1 MSRYRAFGLNRE
13 PFAFEPELAMMAPAL
28 GQTDALARLR
38 QAAIGRT
45 GLALVTGERGIGKSM
60 VRLAIARDLL
70 IEPSIL
76 LAELTE
82 PADWRTDVTF
92 LRAVASA
99 FGIDV
104 AGRTTLDLTTDL
116 QKGLG
121 AVIEDDVWPLL
132 IVDDAHR
139 LTSSQIDLVRS
150 LLGPDERA
158 PRLSVVLFGSP
169 EIEERIGRR
178 QALTRHLAMRHTL
191 NPLNAA
197 DAAGLLAFRLKV
209 AGQPAGEELFSV
221 DAVDQLTER
230 SGGNP
235 GALIALAA
243 AAIDQGAATRSGVID
258 REMVVAVAK
267 LLMPGDRTHDAGER
281 GTGISTPGSGKR

>member
-13 PFAFEPELAMMAPAL
+13 PFASEPELAMMAPAL

-38 QAAIGRT
+38 QAAIGRA

-60 VRLAIARDLL
+60 VRLAIARDLR
-70 IEPSIL
+70 IEPSIM

-92 LRAVASA
+92 LRSVASA

-104 AGRTTLDLTTDL
+104 AGRTTLELTTDL

-158 PRLSVVLFGSP
+158 PRLSVVLFGAP

-191 NPLNAA
+191 NPLNAL
-197 DAAGLLAFRLKV
+197 DAAGLLAFRLRL
-209 AGQPAGEELFSV
+209 AGLEEGSGLFSG
-221 DAVDQLTER
+221 DAIVQIIER

-235 GALIALAA
+235 GVLIALAG
-243 AAIDQGAATRSGVID
+243 AAIDQGAATRSGTID
-258 REMVVAVAK
+258 REMVVAVAQR
-267 LLMPGDRTHDAGER
+267 LMPGDRGHDARER

>member
-1 MSRYRAFGLNRE
+1 MSRYRAFGLTRE
-13 PFAFEPELAMMAPAL
+13 PFAPEPELAMMAPAL
-28 GQTDALARLR
+28 GQIDALARLR
-38 QAAIGRT
+38 LAAIGRA
-45 GLALVTGERGIGKSM
+45 GLALVAGERGIGKSM
-60 VRLAIARDLL
+60 VRLATARDLR
-70 IEPSIL
+70 IEPSIM

-82 PADWRTDVTF
+82 SAEWRTDVTF

-99 FGIDV
+99 FDIDV
-104 AGRTTLDLTTDL
+104 AGRTTLELTTDL

-158 PRLSVVLFGSP
+158 PRLSVVLFGEP

-178 QALTRHLAMRHTL
+178 QALARHLAMRHTL
-191 NPLNAA
+191 NPLNAR
-197 DAAGLLAFRLKV
+197 DATGLLAFRLKV
-209 AGQPAGEELFSV
+209 AGQAAGEELFFE
-221 DAVDQLTER
+221 DAITQLTER

-235 GALIALAA
+235 GVLIALAA
-243 AAIDQGAATRSGVID
+243 AALDQGAATRSATID
-258 REMVVAVAK
+258 RDLVVAVAQR
-267 LLMPGDRTHDAGER
+267 LMPGDRAHDVGER

>member
-13 PFAFEPELAMMAPAL
+13 PFAPEPELAMMAPAL

-38 QAAIGRT
+38 QAAIGRA
-45 GLALVTGERGIGKSM
+45 GLALVAGERGIGKSM
-60 VRLAIARDLL
+60 VRLAIARDLR
-70 IEPSIL
+70 IEPSIM

-82 PADWRTDVTF
+82 PAEWRTDVTF

-104 AGRTTLDLTTDL
+104 SGRTTLDLTTDL

-150 LLGPDERA
+150 LLGPDDRA
-158 PRLSVVLFGSP
+158 PRLSVMLFGAP

-191 NPLNAA
+191 NPLNAT

-209 AGQPAGEELFSV
+209 AGQAGGDELFSN
-221 DAVDQLTER
+221 DAVTQLVER

-235 GALIALAA
+235 GALVAIAA
-243 AAIDQGAATRSGVID
+243 AAIDQGASTRTGTID
-258 REMVVAVAK
+258 REIVHTVAQQ
-267 LLMPGDRTHDAGER
+267 LMLGDRSRDAGER

>member
-1 MSRYRAFGLNRE
+1 MSRYRAYGLNRE
-13 PFAFEPELAMMAPAL
+13 PFAPEPELAMMAPAL

-38 QAAIGRT
+38 QAAIGRA
-45 GLALVTGERGIGKSM
+45 GLALVAGEHGIGKSM
-60 VRLAIARDLL
+60 VRLAVARDLR
-70 IEPSIL
+70 IEPSIM

-82 PADWRTDVTF
+82 PAEWRTDVTF
-92 LRAVASA
+92 LRAIASA

-158 PRLSVVLFGSP
+158 PRLSVMLFGAP
-169 EIEERIGRR
+169 EVEERIGRR

-191 NPLNAA
+191 NPLNAL
-197 DAAGLLAFRLKV
+197 DAAGLLAFRLRL
-209 AGQPAGEELFSV
+209 AGLEEGSGLFSG
-221 DAVDQLTER
+221 DAIVQLIER

-243 AAIDQGAATRSGVID
+243 GAIDQGAATRKGTID
-258 REMVVAVAK
+258 REMVVAVAQQ
-267 LLMPGDRTHDAGER
+267 LMPGDRARDAGER
-281 GTGISTPGSGKR
+281 GTGISMPGSGKR

>member
-1 MSRYRAFGLNRE
+1 
-13 PFAFEPELAMMAPAL
+13 
-28 GQTDALARLR
+28 
-38 QAAIGRT
+38 
-45 GLALVTGERGIGKSM
+45 M
-60 VRLAIARDLL
+60 VRLAIARDLR
-70 IEPSIL
+70 IEPSIM

-104 AGRTTLDLTTDL
+104 SGRTTLDLTTDL

-158 PRLSVVLFGSP
+158 PRLSVVLIGAS

-191 NPLNAA
+191 NPLNAV

-209 AGQPAGEELFSV
+209 AGQEEDTELFSG
-221 DAVDQLTER
+221 DAITQLIER

-243 AAIDQGAATRSGVID
+243 AAIDQGAATRKGTID
-258 REMVVAVAK
+258 RETILTVAQQ
-267 LLMPGDRTHDAGER
+267 LMQGSRPREAGDR